1 MFYKLFD
8 LNKLKNISQNMLQK
22 MISKN
27 QPFYPKPTKLTFNN
41 KKINHKKFNKSK
53 FH

>member
-1 MFYKLFD
+1 
-8 LNKLKNISQNMLQK
+8 

-27 QPFYPKPTKLTFNN
+27 QPFYPKPTKLTINN
-41 KKINHKKFNKSK
+41 KKINNKKFNKSK